1 MTSQYVRHTSPSLKA
16 VHFHSNQ
23 LHKSMP
29 KKKKKDKGKKKGKG
43 GDGGA
48 SEKEENKDFEVPGSS
63 EKEVELKRECVMIV
77 CL

>member
-1 MTSQYVRHTSPSLKA
+1 
-16 VHFHSNQ
+16 
-23 LHKSMP
+23 MP

-48 SEKEENKDFEVPGSS
+48 SEKEEKKDFEVPGSS

-77 CL
+77 CKSVPLSFIVCVLCDAVQT